1 MDGYH
6 DEELR
11 AEYLFQRRKE
21 ERDEGGKARDC
32 DCFVCNPR
40 TDREAKVAGNLS
52 ILSER
57 FLESLRRPN

>member
-21 ERDEGGKARDC
+21 DRDDGRTRHC
-32 DCFVCNPR
+32 DCQLCNPR